1 MNSLPIR
8 DYLSEHAAAVNLNLD
23 SLNGPSGSPERVLR
37 LILVSNAKL
46 PLDRVA
52 DVAALVGCNARRLFR
67 LALMQFYNDDTIQLL
82 ERMLG
87 ERERNPAEEAWLS
100 LIRRAAG
107 EQLEP
112 PSRIGRGLLWALLR
126 KTT

>member
-37 LILVSNAKL
+37 LVLDSNAKL

-52 DVAALVGCNARRLFR
+52 DVAAL
-67 LALMQFYNDDTIQLL
+67 L
-82 ERMLG
+82 ETR
-87 ERERNPAEEAWLS
+87 PC
-100 LIRRAAG
+100 
-107 EQLEP
+107 
-112 PSRIGRGLLWALLR
+112 
-126 KTT
+126 